1 MAKESEKNKEETKEE
16 KPVRQLA
23 NTVLH
28 ICGKTVEVVAGHVKN
43 GEKIEEHV
51 KAINKAAFSN
61 ADAAL
66 KKQLAVK
73 ESELEALKAENEAL
87 KKSK

>member
-1 MAKESEKNKEETKEE
+1 MAKEDKED
-16 KPVRQLA
+16 KPVRQMA

-28 ICGKTVEVVAGHVKN
+28 ICGKTVEVVAGKVRN

-51 KAINKAAFSN
+51 KAINKTAFSN

-73 ESELEALKAENEAL
+73 EAELKALKAENETL